1 MHKGNNV
8 TAISLKL
15 AFRNI
20 IIKPIRAL
28 MTILGVMGCVA
39 LLVCAFGIND
49 TVDHSLKTEFG
60 GQFHYDIQSNCAE
73 SNAEELNAYLDGI
86 GANYETYKQFYMS
99 ASAKYGKD
107 IKIYCI
113 KENSSF
119 TDINTSGGKV
129 FISSSTANQLG
140 AVAGDTIK
148 LSIANNMYE
157 VTVTDICN
165 TAVTQGIFLTSDE
178 FDAEYHV
185 LSYWINVD
193 ENKPEYINEINAL
206 NGTSGAGYTNDI
218 LDKVENAVSSI
229 STMSTTLMIFAILL
243 SVVVLFN
250 LALLNVKERERDIAT
265 LKVLGFTD
273 FQISKSLLYE
283 TMILVII
290 ATILG
295 LLLGFPVLYLVMSN
309 NSVEAMA
316 FMYFIKPVSYV
327 LSACISVVTAFIINF
342 AFCIHLR
349 KINMLDSLKSV
360 E

>member
-1 MHKGNNV
+1 MAKRNNV

-28 MTILGVMGCVA
+28 MTVLGVMGCVA

-60 GQFHYDIQSNCAE
+60 GQFYYDVQSTCTEA
-73 SNAEELNAYLDGI
+73 NAQNLNEYLDGI
-86 GANYETYKQFYMS
+86 GAKYETYKQFYMS
-99 ASAKYGKD
+99 ASVKYSKD

-113 KENSSF
+113 KENSQF

-129 FISSSTANQLG
+129 FISSSTAKQLG
-140 AVAGDTIK
+140 ADAGDTVK
-148 LSIANNMYE
+148 LSIVNSMYE
-157 VTVTDICN
+157 VTVTDICD

-178 FDAEYHV
+178 FDEEYHV
-185 LSYWINVD
+185 LSYWIDVD
-193 ENKPEYINEINAL
+193 ENKPEYLDEINAL
-206 NGTSGAGYTNDI
+206 NGTSGAIYVDEM
-218 LDKVENAVSSI
+218 LDKVENAVSSV

-283 TMILVII
+283 TMILVIA
-290 ATILG
+290 ATAFG

-316 FMYFIKPVSYV
+316 FMYFIKPVSYA
-327 LSACISVVTAFIINF
+327 LSACISVVTALIINL
-342 AFCIHLR
+342 AFGIHIK